1 MTNSVHFVPTISSET
16 ILDNEIM
23 VSFDEVSQFTNASI
37 DAAAQAALQKLE
49 EDPSLG
55 DRSRNA
61 TVTTG
66 EPYDSVPP
74 REQHTETARIEMH

>member
-1 MTNSVHFVPTISSET
+1 MTYSAHFVSTIS
-16 ILDNEIM
+16 NEM
-23 VSFDEVSQFTNASI
+23 TVAFDEGSLFTNDSI

-61 TVTTG
+61 TVTKG
-66 EPYDSVPP
+66 EPYDSGPP
-74 REQHTETARIEMH
+74 REQHTETARIEIH